1 MNVLKHGS
9 DKLLKLLRYI
19 PGFRWMEAQVS
30 VGRLSSSFL
39 SLCLLGFV
47 PGCFH
52 LSLVAIGLLAI
63 LNKNYILEHILNS
76 GQTINEFRVQFNQTS
91 GKAFG
96 ILAVDH
102 SPTVFKYALSFF
114 ILFTIPM
121 PFCFLGIY
129 GLLRYPNDEW
139 RRLLNQR
146 WQSIAEFF
154 HGMAKGIHSR
164 TTFYKRLNI
173 VLIGAPILA
182 ALIHYQGGFFVFNLV
197 FSLVQYGCIYIGFR
211 AFIRDCVNHLKQ
223 PIAFFLDY
231 TGMILGAFWGRYLA
245 HVLISGRVY
254 GNMGPAVGHVIQN
267 GFFAN
272 LFSVFL
278 NPNSW
283 FVGFETGFAYL
294 LRSRISS
301 FLHGV
306 MNAVFFSADMRLQGD
321 FWGDLGPS
329 SFQLFLA
336 MAAGAYVGYSIQRW
350 VDNAG
355 TGALHQINQLQHNAA
370 NLPRQEQQMTNLN
383 QVRWTAAFIVGAA
396 PLFLLSP
403 IGAPFLALSSGN
415 IFLAQLL
422 IMLFTSTTFFSVF
435 AVSGLA
441 VEYLKKRYRPEEAPS
456 VSSLPAALE
465 EEDEIGSLLEQGPR
479 PILHQARS
487 GDVGEPQTPAQ
498 EQLPQQTPTPGE
510 ERLKH

>member
-9 DKLLKLLRYI
+9 KKLLQLLRYI
-19 PGFRWMEAQVS
+19 PGFRWVEAQVS
-30 VGRLSSSFL
+30 VGRLSSSL
-39 SLCLLGFV
+39 ISLCLLGFV

-52 LSLVAIGLLAI
+52 LSLLAVGLLAV

-76 GQTINEFRVQFNQTS
+76 GQTINEFRAQFNQTS

-102 SPTVFKYALSFF
+102 SPTVFKYAFSFF

-139 RRLLNQR
+139 RKLLNQR

-211 AFIRDCVNHLKQ
+211 AFIRDCVRHLKQ

-355 TGALHQINQLQHNAA
+355 AGALREINQLQHNAA
-370 NLPRQEQQMTNLN
+370 NLPRQEQQMTKLS
-383 QVRWTAAFIVGAA
+383 QLRWSAAFIVGAA

-403 IGAPFLALSSGN
+403 IGGPILALTAGN
-415 IFLAQLL
+415 IFLAQFL
-422 IMLFTSTTFFSVF
+422 IMLFTSSIFFSVF

-441 VEYLKKRYRPEEAPS
+441 VEYLKKTYTPLEAPS
-456 VSSLPAALE
+456 IFSLSAVT
-465 EEDEIGSLLEQGPR
+465 EEDDEIESLLGQGPR
-479 PILHQARS
+479 PILRQAREV
-487 GDVGEPQTPAQ
+487 VGADPQPPAQ
-498 EQLPQQTPTPGE
+498 EHVPVQTPTAGDG
-510 ERLKH
+510 RLKH